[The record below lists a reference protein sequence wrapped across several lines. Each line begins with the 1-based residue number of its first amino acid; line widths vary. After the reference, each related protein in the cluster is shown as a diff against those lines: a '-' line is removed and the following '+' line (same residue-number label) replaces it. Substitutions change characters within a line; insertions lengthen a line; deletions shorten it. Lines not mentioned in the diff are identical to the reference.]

1 MRAKSSAPPPPSG
14 YGAAATT
21 TAAATARP
29 TSQTPFATLS
39 YTPSPAAAGA
49 RAAASSFLAT
59 RRPWREF
66 LDVSALSLP
75 HGYADATARI
85 RRNCDHFRV
94 NYAMVTLGIL
104 FLSLLWHPVSMIVFI
119 AVFVGWYFLYFAR
132 DSPLVVFGR
141 TVDDRIV
148 MGALGL
154 VTVVAL
160 VLTDVGLNVLVALLI
175 AVFLLGLHSAF
186 RNPDNLY
193 VDEETAAEGGLVSV
207 VGGQPMRATA
217 YTRI

>member
-21 TAAATARP
+21 TAAAARP

-39 YTPSPAAAGA
+39 YTPSVGGA

-66 LDVSALSLP
+66 LDVTALSLP

-94 NYAMVTLGIL
+94 NYAMVALGIL